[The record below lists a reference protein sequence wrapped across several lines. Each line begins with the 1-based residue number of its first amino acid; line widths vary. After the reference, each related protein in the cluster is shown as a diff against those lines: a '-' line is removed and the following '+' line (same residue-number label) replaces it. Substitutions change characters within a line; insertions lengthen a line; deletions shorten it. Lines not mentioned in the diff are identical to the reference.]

1 MFTEFNR
8 IFSLEV
14 DLKNLEVTYNSKA
27 LYTNV
32 DLNTSTM
39 MIKMSMDQNAL
50 DLTGKTVNA
59 FIKTGIDKNITMQ
72 RCEILEAT
80 EGIIGLDFKSSAL
93 KAGTN
98 TFFLEIKSQNEE
110 IINSPL
116 ITYKVVEL
124 FDTYSSIEGD
134 NNVSILTELITEV
147 DIAKGSVEV
156 LKNEIAEQ
164 ERQIEEAEA
173 SRKNNESSRIQA
185 ETNRTNSESTRVTN
199 ENNRNQAEITRESN
213 ETKRVSAENLRESA
227 ENTRQQE
234 EIKRSQNESLRVES
248 EKERVLSYE
257 EIKNDN
263 AIFKEQMNTDF
274 GNAKTD
280 YFGEEHPNVVERL
293 NSDFDNLHQRM
304 NNSSLLQY
312 EGTNITANNSY
323 YGLTK
328 DMVVKGR
335 TLQNL
340 LTPNLF
346 YDRDLW
352 YTLNSNITLKDGYIN
367 ASATGTF
374 QNFYVGIE
382 GLMVKP
388 STTYTIVL
396 DIKENT
402 LYSDTNTVVCYFCEA
417 HTDNFIESS
426 TKKYIFMGDVGIY
439 KIIVKTRESF
449 EGSEVYLK
457 SFINKL
463 ATSGS
468 IKLRYAI
475 IEGDHTNTPIEDLP
489 FGEGIYS
496 VGENEI
502 TEDGKYKIS
511 GKSCGKNIIDID
523 YVKIENMPVNQ
534 WGYIEGTAWKL
545 NVPCK
550 PNTRYYMKYKK
561 NSANYRVCVIA
572 DRIKNNFEENESHG
586 SVYGKVNNS
595 TGYEI
600 VGGYGM
606 DSGDSFVTP
615 EWANYLHFTAGNT
628 VENTNSKP
636 FTYEL
641 SEIMIS
647 EVDEPYEPYQ
657 ESTYSYIL
665 NEPLRSLPNGVA
677 DTIEGN
683 KVIRRVGKVVLDG
696 SWAVGA
702 MGGYSN
708 DEYTEYYISPLKL
721 PYKAKSYT
729 NSLSKNN
736 SMCDTLP
743 VPKNTDVLNQSI
755 CEWGFVN
762 GLGGISIRISN
773 SKLSTPDIT
782 GIFKWLSQTPT
793 TIYYELEEPIIE
805 ELDETLQLKS
815 FEGITHIIS
824 DNYLM
829 PITSA
834 KIPSNVQAVVSS
846 LITENKELTEEVST
860 LSVENEELKQTNEIQ
875 DELIDI
881 NMCATD
887 EMYVLLEPLLAQSIS
902 TMSLEREVS
911 KMVDL
916 YVAMIQRGL
925 KTIEQVPERYREQVR
940 EVLEQLEK

>member
-32 DLNTSTM
+32 DLNTSIM
-39 MIKMSMDQNAL
+39 MIKMSLDQNAL

-98 TFFLEIKSQNEE
+98 TFFLEIKSNNEE

-156 LKNEIAEQ
+156 LKNEITEQ
-164 ERQIEEAEA
+164 ERQREEAEA

-199 ENNRNQAEITRESN
+199 ENNRNQAESTRESN
-213 ETKRVSAENLRESA
+213 ETKRVNAENLRESA
-227 ENTRQQE
+227 ENTRIQE
-234 EIKRSQNESLRVES
+234 ETKRSQNESLRVES

-257 EIKNDN
+257 EIKNNN

-304 NNSSLLQY
+304 NDSSLLQY
-312 EGTNITANNSY
+312 EGTSIKADNSY

-328 DMVVKGR
+328 DMSIKGR
-335 TLQNL
+335 TLQNIL
-340 LTPNLF
+340 SKFNAENLQKSDNVTF
-346 YDRDLW
+346 DYDNK
-352 YTLNSNITLKDGYIN
+352 TITILGTSTWNEVVFLKCNLLKD
-367 ASATGTF
+367 
-374 QNFYVGIE
+374 
-382 GLMVKP
+382 L
-388 STTYTIVL
+388 TTYTI
-396 DIKENT
+396 IFEITNNT
-402 LYSDTNTVVCYFCEA
+402 LDYGRIRVARNHNVGVNETITTKETGIFRVKFTTNSSA
-417 HTDNFIESS
+417 ATDWKVRSFWIGLTPENKSGEI
-426 TKKYIFMGDVGIY
+426 TIKN
-439 KIIVKTRESF
+439 II
-449 EGSEVYLK
+449 L
-457 SFINKL
+457 L
-463 ATSGS
+463 
-468 IKLRYAI
+468 
-475 IEGDHTNTPIEDLP
+475 EGDHTNTPIENLP
-489 FGEGIYS
+489 YFEGIYS
-496 VGENEI
+496 VGENEV
-502 TEDGKYKIS
+502 TEDGRYKIS
-511 GKSCGKNIIDID
+511 GKSCGKNLCNITNLDFKAITSGNPGSYFSLIDSKTRVTLTIPT
-523 YVKIENMPVNQ
+523 KI
-534 WGYIEGTAWKL
+534 
-545 NVPCK
+545 
-550 PNTRYYMKYKK
+550 
-561 NSANYRVCVIA
+561 
-572 DRIKNNFEENESHG
+572 NN
-586 SVYGKVNNS
+586 GKTYTINFNNS
-595 TGYEI
+595 KYQAFICGVTNGISMFNISWFTGAKTSVLNSEYVYISFRKTDSSVITNTEFDEI
-600 VGGYGM
+600 KQMNVQLEE
-606 DSGDSFVTP
+606 SSTATSF
-615 EWANYLHFTAGNT
+615 
-628 VENTNSKP
+628 
-636 FTYEL
+636 
-641 SEIMIS
+641 
-647 EVDEPYEPYQ
+647 EPYQ
-657 ESTYSYIL
+657 ESTYEYIL
-665 NEPLRSLPNGVA
+665 EEPLRSLPNGVA

-683 KVIRRVGKVVLDG
+683 KVIRRVAKVVLDG
-696 SWAVGA
+696 SENWDKSDSEELELTSFFYVNINGKASNTHDRHLCDRFIYKGNAMSSMGDLECYGA
-702 MGGYSN
+702 YTSN
-708 DEYTEYYISPLKL
+708 P
-721 PYKAKSYT
+721 KSI
-729 NSLSKNN
+729 N
-736 SMCDTLP
+736 
-743 VPKNTDVLNQSI
+743 
-755 CEWGFVN
+755 
-762 GLGGISIRISN
+762 IRILKSRLTTN
-773 SKLSTPDIT
+773 DVS
-782 GIFKWLSQTPT
+782 GFKTWLQANPT
-793 TIYYELEEPIIE
+793 TVYYELVEPIVT

-815 FEGITHIIS
+815 YDGTTHITS
-824 DNYLM
+824 DNYLL

-860 LSVENEELKQTNEIQ
+860 LSVENEELKQTNKIQ

>member
-39 MIKMSMDQNAL
+39 MIKMSLDQNAL

-98 TFFLEIKSQNEE
+98 TFFLEIKSNNEE

-164 ERQIEEAEA
+164 ERQREEAEA

-199 ENNRNQAEITRESN
+199 ENNRKQAESTRESN
-213 ETKRVSAENLRESA
+213 ETKRVNAENLRESA
-227 ENTRQQE
+227 ENTRKQE
-234 EIKRSQNESLRVES
+234 ETKRSQNESLRVES

-257 EIKNDN
+257 EIKNNN

-304 NNSSLLQY
+304 NDSSLLQY
-312 EGTNITANNSY
+312 EGTSIKADNSY

-340 LTPNLF
+340 LPNLKSSSW
-346 YDRDLW
+346 RVRGSSLVAKE
-352 YTLNSNITLKDGYIN
+352 LSKN
-367 ASATGTF
+367 
-374 QNFYVGIE
+374 
-382 GLMVKP
+382 MVKLTL
-388 STTYTIVL
+388 STVGSCVYDMTNMSML
-396 DIKENT
+396 KENT
-402 LYSDTNTVVCYFCEA
+402 IYTLLVYIDTNFTVVNLLNICYPAIRLSNGYNLIKFTSREA
-417 HTDNFIESS
+417 FDDTVFLRIGDTSAQVAG
-426 TKKYIFMGDVGIY
+426 KY
-439 KIIVKTRESF
+439 
-449 EGSEVYLK
+449 
-457 SFINKL
+457 L
-463 ATSGS
+463 A
-468 IKLRYAI
+468 IKDPILL
-475 IEGDHTNTPIEDLP
+475 EGDHTNTPIEELP

-502 TEDGKYKIS
+502 TEDGRYKIS
-511 GKSCGKNIIDID
+511 GKSCGKNLIDNNYFNGDSYTYNGITFTKNTD
-523 YVKIENMPVNQ
+523 NSITCV
-534 WGYIEGTAWKL
+534 GTATGL
-545 NVPCK
+545 
-550 PNTRYYMKYKK
+550 
-561 NSANYRVCVIA
+561 A
-572 DRIKNNFEENESHG
+572 DYRIKDSDSWVLKPGNYVLSGVSTDDNIRFLFGGSYGDVRYNEVNG
-586 SVYGKVNNS
+586 TFYYKFTIDKPGKMGHFRVRVISGKTVNG
-595 TGYEI
+595 TIKIQLEK
-600 VGGYGM
+600 
-606 DSGDSFVTP
+606 GDTQ
-615 EWANYLHFTAGNT
+615 T
-628 VENTNSKP
+628 
-636 FTYEL
+636 
-641 SEIMIS
+641 
-647 EVDEPYEPYQ
+647 PYEPYQ

-665 NEPLRSLPNGVA
+665 EEPLRSLPNGVA

-696 SWAVGA
+696 SENIVDGV
-702 MGGYSN
+702 
-708 DEYTEYYISPLKL
+708 D
-721 PYKAKSYT
+721 
-729 NSLSKNN
+729 
-736 SMCDTLP
+736 
-743 VPKNTDVLNQSI
+743 DV
-755 CEWGFVN
+755 GFVN
-762 GLGGISIRISN
+762 TKQFFVNINLTSSATPKIGISNNFFYKYANIDCEHFYFGSKIAIFISKI
-773 SKLSTPDIT
+773 KLATIDVD
-782 GIFKWLSQTPT
+782 GFKQWLSQNPT
-793 TIYYELEEPIIE
+793 TIYYELAEPIIT

-815 FEGITHIIS
+815 YDGTTHITS
-824 DNYLM
+824 DNYLL

-846 LITENKELTEEVST
+846 LINENKELTEEVST

-887 EMYVLLEPLLAQSIS
+887 EMYVLLEPLLEQSIS

>member
-39 MIKMSMDQNAL
+39 MIKMSLDQNAL

-93 KAGTN
+93 KTGTN
-98 TFFLEIKSQNEE
+98 TFFLEIKSENEE

-124 FDTYSSIEGD
+124 FDTYSSVEGD

-164 ERQIEEAEA
+164 ERQREEAET

-185 ETNRTNSESTRVTN
+185 ETNRTNSESTRVAN
-199 ENNRNQAEITRESN
+199 ENNRKQAESTRESN
-213 ETKRVSAENLRESA
+213 ETKRVNAENLRESA
-227 ENTRQQE
+227 ENTRKQE
-234 EIKRSQNESLRVES
+234 ETKRSQNESLRVES

-257 EIKNDN
+257 EIKNNN

-304 NNSSLLQY
+304 NDSSLLPY
-312 EGTNITANNSY
+312 EGTSIKADNSY

-340 LTPNLF
+340 HKPNPYSFAISGCEPNIDFVTTNKANEIIIEKLTNTIPK
-346 YDRDLW
+346 YA
-352 YTLNSNITLKDGYIN
+352 YIN
-367 ASATGTF
+367 CGKVDVSKLKPNTKYTVVFEEIENVNRVALHGGDTGNILAHITTINNNKALLTTISDF
-374 QNFYVGIE
+374 
-382 GLMVKP
+382 
-388 STTYTIVL
+388 STINTQSVIVYIYA
-396 DIKENT
+396 DSYN
-402 LYSDTNTVVCYFCEA
+402 TNTRL
-417 HTDNFIESS
+417 
-426 TKKYIFMGDVGIY
+426 K
-439 KIIVKTRESF
+439 VKN
-449 EGSEVYLK
+449 VMIL
-457 SFINKL
+457 
-463 ATSGS
+463 
-468 IKLRYAI
+468 
-475 IEGDHTNTPIEDLP
+475 EGDHTNTPIEELP

-496 VGENEI
+496 VGENEV
-502 TEDGKYKIS
+502 TEDGRYKIS
-511 GKSCGKNIIDID
+511 GKSCGKNLFNKNNIINYANLNGDKP
-523 YVKIENMPVNQ
+523 YVGENALSV
-534 WGYIEGTAWKL
+534 YIK
-545 NVPCK
+545 CK
-550 PNTRYYMKYKK
+550 PNTTYAIKRYYGSSNRFGVYSGKYNPKDG
-561 NSANYRVCVIA
+561 SAYNCTGQFLIISTSNDQPKMVHTTKFGDDILWVYCTQQNDSLEDLVIQL
-572 DRIKNNFEENESHG
+572 EEG
-586 SVYGKVNNS
+586 TVV
-595 TGYEI
+595 TG
-600 VGGYGM
+600 
-606 DSGDSFVTP
+606 
-615 EWANYLHFTAGNT
+615 
-628 VENTNSKP
+628 
-636 FTYEL
+636 
-641 SEIMIS
+641 
-647 EVDEPYEPYQ
+647 YEPYQ

-665 NEPLRSLPNGVA
+665 DEPLRSLPNGVA

-683 KVIRRVGKVVLDG
+683 KVIRRIGKVVLDG
-696 SWAVGA
+696 SENYSLETSVDGA
-702 MGGYSN
+702 HNYLDIENIDLPFKVKDTYVYNDQLCDKLKIANGYGTPFSIWLFCNLGNKIKSLRIAPSN
-708 DEYTEYYISPLKL
+708 T
-721 PYKAKSYT
+721 
-729 NSLSKNN
+729 LSTKEEMVNWLKNN
-736 SMCDTLP
+736 PLTL
-743 VPKNTDVLNQSI
+743 
-755 CEWGFVN
+755 
-762 GLGGISIRISN
+762 
-773 SKLSTPDIT
+773 
-782 GIFKWLSQTPT
+782 
-793 TIYYELEEPIIE
+793 YYELEEPIIT

-815 FEGITHIIS
+815 FNGTTHIIS

-829 PITSA
+829 PTVSA
-834 KIPSNVQAVVSS
+834 KIPSDVQAVVSS

>member
-39 MIKMSMDQNAL
+39 MIKMSLDQNAL

-98 TFFLEIKSQNEE
+98 TFFLEIKSENEE

-124 FDTYSSIEGD
+124 FDTYGSIEGD

-147 DIAKGSVEV
+147 DIAKGSVED
-156 LKNEIAEQ
+156 LRNEITEQ
-164 ERQIEEAEA
+164 ERQREEAEA

-199 ENNRNQAEITRESN
+199 ENNRKQAESTRESN
-213 ETKRVSAENLRESA
+213 ETERVNAENLRESA
-227 ENTRQQE
+227 ENTRKQE
-234 EIKRSQNESLRVES
+234 ETKRSQNESLRVES

-257 EIKNDN
+257 EIKNNN

-304 NNSSLLQY
+304 NDSSLLQY
-312 EGTNITANNSY
+312 EGTSIKADNSY

-328 DMVVKGR
+328 DMVIKGR

-340 LTPNLF
+340 YGGKTIFNK
-346 YDRDLW
+346 
-352 YTLNSNITLKDGYIN
+352 NKDGIIAIQGNSKNGANSYIPYSN
-367 ASATGTF
+367 L
-374 QNFYVGIE
+374 
-382 GLMVKP
+382 GLIKP
-388 STTYTIVL
+388 NTVYTIVYNV
-396 DIKENT
+396 ITNT
-402 LYSDTNTVVCYFCEA
+402 TDNTPQLYSSSVTILQETVNLPKMLGLNKAIFKTKELFDSSLSSGLYLHLSGNNTTTDTTNELSL
-417 HTDNFIESS
+417 NN
-426 TKKYIFMGDVGIY
+426 
-439 KIIVKTRESF
+439 III
-449 EGSEVYLK
+449 L
-457 SFINKL
+457 
-463 ATSGS
+463 
-468 IKLRYAI
+468 
-475 IEGDHTNTPIEDLP
+475 EGDHTNTPIEDLP

-496 VGENEI
+496 VGENEV

-511 GKSCGKNIIDID
+511 GKSCGKNLFDINAKAYTSRPYTVSMVINECLITITSTSPVDWDSFNIKVDRLKYNTYYIISFENVD
-523 YVKIENMPVNQ
+523 YPLSNRYIALYEKNTNILIGSADTPFKIPETINLDNVYIRVHLNKAGTTYTTCTVKNIQLE
-534 WGYIEGTAWKL
+534 EGTVA
-545 NVPCK
+545 
-550 PNTRYYMKYKK
+550 T
-561 NSANYRVCVIA
+561 
-572 DRIKNNFEENESHG
+572 D
-586 SVYGKVNNS
+586 
-595 TGYEI
+595 
-600 VGGYGM
+600 
-606 DSGDSFVTP
+606 
-615 EWANYLHFTAGNT
+615 
-628 VENTNSKP
+628 
-636 FTYEL
+636 
-641 SEIMIS
+641 
-647 EVDEPYEPYQ
+647 YEPYQ

-665 NEPLRSLPNGVA
+665 DEPLRSLPNGVC
-677 DTIEGN
+677 DEIVGN
-683 KVIRRVGKVVLDG
+683 KAIRRVGKFILDG
-696 SWAVGA
+696 SESWRTSTVANQINETAFAIENYLASINCKMPSTVTVLP
-702 MGGYSN
+702 N
-708 DEYTEYYISPLKL
+708 LLCDKL
-721 PYKAKSYT
+721 PRREDTYNGT
-729 NSLSKNN
+729 NGECIVFAPLSN
-736 SMCDTLP
+736 L
-743 VPKNTDVLNQSI
+743 
-755 CEWGFVN
+755 F
-762 GLGGISIRISN
+762 IRVSK
-773 SKLSTPDIT
+773 SKLVTQDISGLKT
-782 GIFKWLSQTPT
+782 WLSQNPT
-793 TIYYELEEPIIE
+793 TVYYELAEPIVT
-805 ELDETLQLKS
+805 ELNETLQLKS
-815 FEGITHIIS
+815 YEGTTHIIS

-829 PITSA
+829 PIASA

-846 LITENKELTEEVST
+846 LINENKELTNEVST
-860 LSVENEELKQTNEIQ
+860 LNIENEKLKQTNEIQ

-902 TMSLEREVS
+902 TMSLERGVS

>member
-39 MIKMSMDQNAL
+39 MIKMSLDQNAL

-98 TFFLEIKSQNEE
+98 TFFLEIKSENEE

-164 ERQIEEAEA
+164 ERQREEAEA

-199 ENNRNQAEITRESN
+199 ENNRKQAESTRESN
-213 ETKRVSAENLRESA
+213 ETKRVNAENLRESA
-227 ENTRQQE
+227 ENTRKQE
-234 EIKRSQNESLRVES
+234 ETKRSQNESLRVES

-257 EIKNDN
+257 EIKNNN

-304 NNSSLLQY
+304 NNSSLLPY
-312 EGTNITANNSY
+312 EGTSIKADNSY

-328 DMVVKGR
+328 DMVIKGR
-335 TLQNL
+335 SLKNL
-340 LTPNLF
+340 WNG
-346 YDRDLW
+346 
-352 YTLNSNITLKDGYIN
+352 LKSFTCSTSTQIRGYK
-367 ASATGTF
+367 TDMLK
-374 QNFYVGIE
+374 Q
-382 GLMVKP
+382 
-388 STTYTIVL
+388 STTYTFITTISNSKY
-396 DIKENT
+396 DFSIGSIYSIG
-402 LYSDTNTVVCYFCEA
+402 YSDGHTDYFATPDGLTNGVKVWKIVTKADKKPTYIGIGIHGNNSSSSNATFDNTV
-417 HTDNFIESS
+417 I
-426 TKKYIFMGDVGIY
+426 
-439 KIIVKTRESF
+439 
-449 EGSEVYLK
+449 L
-457 SFINKL
+457 
-463 ATSGS
+463 
-468 IKLRYAI
+468 
-475 IEGDHTNTPIEDLP
+475 EGDYTNTPLSELP
-489 FGEGIYS
+489 YIEGIQS

-502 TEDGKYKIS
+502 TEDGRYKIS
-511 GKSCGKNIIDID
+511 GKSCGKNLFDIRKWENIIYSDGKKVENVDI
-523 YVKIENMPVNQ
+523 VNGLVEIKQ
-534 WGYIEGTAWKL
+534 RGEDTYIKTGATGSNVCSIDERKYLIRVEPNTTYTLSMEVEGTSER
-545 NVPCK
+545 
-550 PNTRYYMKYKK
+550 T
-561 NSANYRVCVIA
+561 NYIQEYDKDYNKIA
-572 DRIKNNFEENESHG
+572 MYVYGSSTNDSKTFTTKNNTYYVGFRIGIRSTTSATLIYSKIQFKEE
-586 SVYGKVNNS
+586 
-595 TGYEI
+595 
-600 VGGYGM
+600 
-606 DSGDSFVTP
+606 DSKTD
-615 EWANYLHFTAGNT
+615 
-628 VENTNSKP
+628 
-636 FTYEL
+636 
-641 SEIMIS
+641 
-647 EVDEPYEPYQ
+647 YEPYQ
-657 ESTYSYIL
+657 ESTYEYVLS
-665 NEPLRSLPNGVA
+665 EPLRSLPNGVC
-677 DTIEGN
+677 DIIEGD

-696 SWAVGA
+696 IATNDYRIGA
-702 MGGYSN
+702 QPERNQKRTQTYLFRLVKNDIKIVEEKSN
-708 DEYTEYYISPLKL
+708 NILSDKL
-721 PYKAKSYT
+721 IGENAYNKDNECCIVANNA
-729 NSLSKNN
+729 NSIWF
-736 SMCDTLP
+736 
-743 VPKNTDVLNQSI
+743 SI
-755 CEWGFVN
+755 D
-762 GLGGISIRISN
+762 R
-773 SKLSTPDIT
+773 SKLVDESVSTLQDYLKTNPLT
-782 GIFKWLSQTPT
+782 F
-793 TIYYELEEPIIE
+793 YYELTEPVVT
-805 ELDETLQLKS
+805 ELDETLQLKT
-815 FEGITHIIS
+815 FDGKTHVIS

-829 PITSA
+829 SITSA